1 MKTNNNKIKK
11 TTKTNIKIQAILL
24 IILII
29 IIIVLTV
36 IKILN
41 TEKTEK
47 TEYGG
52 IIFNKEMD
60 LDIINLIESSDETP
74 IQVPVPKGYTASSVA
89 SERTVKGGFVI
100 YEGKEPVTEANLEQA
115 KRTRNQ
121 FVWIPIENASD
132 MYHMVNNK
140 MYGAYYEFTA
150 TGYTRKT
157 ATNEPQI
164 LKDIDKQGTNLE
176 VYLDG
181 ISQSE
186 FLKEIEESFYEMI
199 ESVATYGGFYIGRYE
214 TGNLSKNEPVVV
226 KMNTDIHSVKWYNMY
241 KRSKRVS
248 GLNENVET
256 NMIWGIQ
263 FDETLKWL
271 IDTENKTYEEIA
283 KDSTSWG
290 NYFNATFKYTNTSG
304 GTSTKSYNAD
314 TRIPTGST
322 EYTKAN
328 NIYDLAGNMWE
339 WTMENYAFQG
349 GKNCRGGSKA
359 RNGQVNPVYFRN
371 YNYLD
376 VASNCTLRFTSNTL
390 YKIALN
396 TTGSTKKLY
405 KCYIYV
411 YIIDIKHEQ

>member
-74 IQVPVPKGYTASSVA
+74 IQVPVPKGYTASSIE
-89 SERTVKGGFVI
+89 SEKTVNGGFVI

-121 FVWIPIENASD
+121 FVWIPIEDASD
-132 MYHMVNNK
+132 MYHMVDNK
-140 MYGAYYEFTA
+140 MYGACYEFSS

-157 ATNEPQI
+157 RAYEPKI
-164 LKDIDKQGTNLE
+164 VPEYDKTGTNLE

-181 ISQSE
+181 ISQSD
-186 FLKEIEESFYEMI
+186 FLREMEENFYEMI

-226 KMNTDIHSVKWYNMY
+226 KMNEDIGSQNWYNMY

-263 FDETLKWL
+263 FDEILKWL
-271 IDTENKTYEEIA
+271 IDTGNKTSQQIGA
-283 KDSTSWG
+283 NSTSWG
-290 NYFNATFKYTNTSG
+290 NYYNATFKYTNTSG
-304 GTSTKSYNAD
+304 GTSTKSSNAN

-328 NIYDLAGNMWE
+328 NIYDLAGNVCD
-339 WTMENYAFQG
+339 WTMEGYG
-349 GKNCRGGSKA
+349 SYSRYCRGGSFNNTGTYLPA
-359 RNGQVNPVYFRN
+359 HYHYDLGPYNSDVYRRF
-371 YNYLD
+371 
-376 VASNCTLRFTSNTL
+376 ASHTL
-390 YKIALN
+390 YKIN
-396 TTGSTKKLY
+396 
-405 KCYIYV
+405 
-411 YIIDIKHEQ
+411 